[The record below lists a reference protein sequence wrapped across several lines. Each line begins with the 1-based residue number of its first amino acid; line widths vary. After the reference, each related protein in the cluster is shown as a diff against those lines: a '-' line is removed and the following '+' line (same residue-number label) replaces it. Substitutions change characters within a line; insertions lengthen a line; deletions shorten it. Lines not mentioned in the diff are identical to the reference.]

1 MKIDIN
7 SYIDKKFEINVHT
20 INENGYRWLDTENLI
35 LESSKSFANSFNQL
49 QLVFNYYTNLHVF
62 EDLRHYNGMSTYG
75 IDIPLSYFRFPPLN
89 DPRQPSNKTMSEN
102 EELLLN
108 NIVSNC
114 KTRLNYCKDETI
126 IEEMA
131 ARFEFLSLY
140 SYFEGF
146 CEELL
151 FEKAPLK
158 DDKTRKSI
166 CEFIIRHNLLDIIK
180 EVFNKYDS
188 QLHNKIISKYKDF
201 DSIMNLFYRA
211 RNLYTHNNG
220 LVTKRFIN
228 FGLKTPSFLE
238 DSIFSTVTEKKYTI
252 TCIYGE
258 YTIWESKVLGCQMVN
273 SYFRALSTIIVEM
286 LNFEEKMSSV
296 SS

>member
-1 MKIDIN
+1 M
-7 SYIDKKFEINVHT
+7 
-20 INENGYRWLDTENLI
+20 
-35 LESSKSFANSFNQL
+35 
-49 QLVFNYYTNLHVF
+49 
-62 EDLRHYNGMSTYG
+62 
-75 IDIPLSYFRFPPLN
+75 N
-89 DPRQPSNKTMSEN
+89 DPRQPSNKTMSE
-102 EELLLN
+102 EELLFN
-108 NIVSNC
+108 NIVNNC
-114 KTRLNYCKDETI
+114 KTRLNCCNDETI

-140 SYFEGF
+140 SYFEVF

-158 DDKTRKSI
+158 DNTTRKSI
-166 CEFIIRHNLLDIIK
+166 CEFIIRHNLLDIVK

-201 DSIMNLFYRA
+201 DSIMNFFYRA

-220 LVTKRFIN
+220 IVTKRFID
-228 FGLKTPSFLE
+228 FGLKTPSFLK
-238 DSIFSTVTEKKYTI
+238 DSIFSTVTEKK
-252 TCIYGE
+252 

>member
-1 MKIDIN
+1 MKIEIN

-49 QLVFNYYTNLHVF
+49 QLVLNYYTNLHVM
-62 EDLRHYNGMSTYG
+62 EDLRQYNGMSTYG

-89 DPRQPSNKTMSEN
+89 DPRQPSNKTMSED

-114 KTRLNYCKDETI
+114 KTRLNCCNDETI
-126 IEEMA
+126 IEEMV

-151 FEKAPLK
+151 IEKASVK
-158 DDKTRKSI
+158 DDKTIKNI
-166 CEFIIRHNLLDIIK
+166 GDFIRHHNLLDILK

-188 QLHNKIISKYKDF
+188 QLYNTIISKYTDF
-201 DSIMNLFYRA
+201 DSIMNFFYQA
-211 RNLYTHNNG
+211 RNLYTHRNG
-220 LVTKRFIN
+220 IVTKRFIN
-228 FGLKTPSFLE
+228 LGLTTPSFLE

-273 SYFRALSTIIVEM
+273 SYFRALSTIIVEI
-286 LNFEEKMSSV
+286 LNCEENLSSV
-296 SS
+296 SL